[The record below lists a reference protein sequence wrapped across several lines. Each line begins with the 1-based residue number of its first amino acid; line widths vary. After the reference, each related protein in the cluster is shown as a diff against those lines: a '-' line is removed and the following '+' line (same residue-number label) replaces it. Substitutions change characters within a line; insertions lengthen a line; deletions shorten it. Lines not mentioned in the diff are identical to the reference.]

1 MASNGQKTRV
11 LRPEEAK
18 LWHKIAKSTRPISGK
33 SLVEIEK
40 QFEEEIKKF
49 SDDKKIHVSVN
60 YEKFVQKRSLIA
72 KTELEIADAKN
83 HKRVRRGK
91 LEIDATLDLH
101 GLNQEMAQ
109 TRLIEFVHLAI
120 VRQYRTLL
128 IITGKGNI
136 SKDEQHF
143 DLLIAPR
150 GILRK
155 RLKEWLHTQSIKR
168 HIAGISE
175 AHLKHG
181 GSGAFYVLLK
191 APNKN

>member
-1 MASNGQKTRV
+1 MAKNGQKTRV

-33 SLVEIEK
+33 NLLDIEK
-40 QFEEEIKKF
+40 QFEEEIKKI
-49 SDDKKIHVSVN
+49 SDDKKVHVSIN
-60 YEKFVQKRSLIA
+60 YEKFTQKRAQII
-72 KTELEIADAKN
+72 KTEYEIANAKN

-109 TRLIEFVHLAI
+109 TRLIEFVHLSI
-120 VRQYRTLL
+120 VRKYRTLL
-128 IITGKGNI
+128 IITGKGNLAR
-136 SKDEQHF
+136 DEQHF
-143 DLLIAPR
+143 DLLVAPR

-155 RLKEWLHTQSIKR
+155 RLKEWLHTHSIKR

-191 APNKN
+191 ADMKN